1 MIKRLRSLGDRD
13 WRTLDRVLAAA
24 LTAAMVPNVLG
35 TSALEGPVV
44 LNLLV
49 NVPMGATLLYRRDR
63 PLVGLSAYMVLATIG
78 TIWLTGP
85 PDLAIGVLILIIH
98 SYSVAAHTDSR
109 TGWIGLGISAGTVL
123 VLTLIYDPSD
133 VFFPTVFFSVVPW
146 FVGRVIRGQTLLA
159 RELAEKAERAE
170 HERELGEARAI
181 ADERRRVA
189 RELHDVLAHD
199 LSVMVVQASAARRIA
214 DRDPERAGEAA
225 RLIERTGRE
234 ALAELRHLFGPV
246 RRGEGEELEAPGLT
260 RIARL
265 AERARDAGLPVELR
279 IEGDRRDLPPGV
291 DLAAYRV
298 IQEALTNSLK
308 HAGPARADVLVRYS
322 PAMLMLEITDD
333 GVGPNGGETAA
344 APGGGHGLVGMRE
357 RVALYG
363 GELEAGRR
371 RGGGFAVRARL
382 PLNGGGG

>member
-1 MIKRLRSLGDRD
+1 VIKRLRSLGEQD
-13 WRTLDRVLAAA
+13 WRTLDRVLAVVMAVA
-24 LTAAMVPNVLG
+24 LALNVIGSMV
-35 TSALEGPVV
+35 LEGPVA

-49 NVPMGATLLYRRDR
+49 NVPMAATLLLRRSR
-63 PLVGLSAYMVLATIG
+63 PLVALSTYVVLATIA
-78 TIWLTGP
+78 TVWLTGP
-85 PDLAIGVLILIIH
+85 PDLAIAVLILIIL
-98 SYSVAAHTDSR
+98 SYSAAAHTTSR
-109 TGWIGLGISAGTVL
+109 DGWIGLVISAGTVL
-123 VLTLIYDPSD
+123 TLTLIYDSSD
-133 VFFPTVFFSVVPW
+133 VFFPTVFFSIVPW

-181 ADERRRVA
+181 AQERRRVA

-214 DRDPERAGEAA
+214 AGAPEQAADAA

-234 ALAELRHLFGPV
+234 ALAELRHLFGAV
-246 RRGEGEELEAPGLT
+246 RRGEGEELGAPGLA
-260 RIARL
+260 RIDQL
-265 AERARDAGLPVELR
+265 AARARDAGLPVELR
-279 IEGDRRDLPPGV
+279 IEGEQRDVPPGV

-298 IQEALTNSLK
+298 IQEALTNSIK

-322 PAMLMLEITDD
+322 PAMLTLEISDD
-333 GVGPNGGETAA
+333 GVGPNGSSVPV
-344 APGGGHGLVGMRE
+344 APGSGHGLVGMRE

-363 GELEAGRR
+363 GELDAGRR

>member
-1 MIKRLRSLGDRD
+1 MIKRLRSLGERD
-13 WRTLDRVLAAA
+13 WRTLDRLLAAA
-24 LTAAMVPNVLG
+24 LAVAMVLNVVG
-35 TSALEGPVV
+35 TAALEGSVA

-49 NVPMGATLLYRRDR
+49 NVPMAATLIYRRDR
-63 PLVGLSAYMVLATIG
+63 PLAALSAYVVLATIG
-78 TIWLTGP
+78 TVWLTGP
-85 PDLAIGVLILIIH
+85 PDLAIGVLILIIL
-98 SYSVAAHTDSR
+98 SYSAAAHTDSR
-109 TGWIGLGISAGTVL
+109 GGWIGLGISAGTVL
-123 VLTLIYDPSD
+123 GLTLIYDPND
-133 VFFPTVFFSVVPW
+133 VFFPTVFFSIVPW
-146 FVGRVIRGQTLLA
+146 FVGRVIRGQVLLA
-159 RELAEKAERAE
+159 RELSEKAERAE
-170 HERELGEARAI
+170 HERALGEARAI

-199 LSVMVVQASAARRIA
+199 LSVMVVQASAAQRIA
-214 DRDPERAGEAA
+214 DRNPEQATEAA

-234 ALAELRHLFGPV
+234 ALAEIRHLFGAV
-246 RRGEGEELEAPGLT
+246 RRGEGEELEAPGLA
-260 RIARL
+260 RVARL

-279 IEGDRRDLPPGV
+279 IEGDRRELPPGV

-322 PAMLMLEITDD
+322 TAMLTLEITDD
-333 GVGPNGGETAA
+333 GVGPNGNDAA
-344 APGGGHGLVGMRE
+344 TAPGGGHGLVGMRE

-363 GELEAGRR
+363 GDLEAGRR

>member
-1 MIKRLRSLGDRD
+1 MIKRLRSLGERD
-13 WRTLDRVLAAA
+13 WRTLDRVLAAVM
-24 LTAAMVPNVLG
+24 TAAMVLNVFG
-35 TSALEGPVV
+35 ASNLEGPIV

-63 PLVGLSAYMVLATIG
+63 PLVALSAYVVLATIS
-78 TIWLTGP
+78 TVWLTGP
-85 PDLAIGVLILIIH
+85 PDLAIGVLILIIL

-123 VLTLIYDPSD
+123 VLTLIYDPND
-133 VFFPTVFFSVVPW
+133 IFFPTVFFSVVPW

-170 HERELGEARAI
+170 RERELGEARAI
-181 ADERRRVA
+181 AEERRRVA

-199 LSVMVVQASAARRIA
+199 LSVMVVQASAAQRIA
-214 DRDPERAGEAA
+214 GAAPDQAADAA

-246 RRGEGEELEAPGLT
+246 RRGEGEELGAPGLA
-260 RIARL
+260 RIEQL

-279 IEGDRRDLPPGV
+279 IEGERVDLPPGV

-298 IQEALTNSLK
+298 VQEALTNSIK
-308 HAGPARADVLVRYS
+308 HAGPARADVVVRYS
-322 PAMLMLEITDD
+322 PAMLVLEISDD
-333 GVGPNGGETAA
+333 GVGPNGSQTPA
-344 APGGGHGLVGMRE
+344 APGGGHGIVGMRE
-357 RVALYG
+357 RVGLYG